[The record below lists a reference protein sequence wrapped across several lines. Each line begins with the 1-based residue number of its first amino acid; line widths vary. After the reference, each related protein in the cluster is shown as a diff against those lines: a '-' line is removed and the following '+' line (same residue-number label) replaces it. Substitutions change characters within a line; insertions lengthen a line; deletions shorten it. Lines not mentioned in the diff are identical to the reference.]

1 VLRSGDQQ
9 LKAKPDMRPRHAWC
23 TSGGMVRR
31 SPYLRTSILLLAIIV
46 GSTVRAAVPDLAEPS
61 IRKFLARDDAQP
73 SYRAVR
79 RLEGENGSR
88 RGWIEALTEYAP
100 NTGLRYEITAEG
112 GSSFIRGKVL
122 KAVLEGERAVI
133 ASGETARSSLALTN
147 YRFQPNGVDAEG
159 LANILLSPRR
169 RGRVLLTGT
178 MFLEPTDGALVRLEG
193 RLARSP
199 SFWVKDVDIVRTYE
213 RVGGIIVPV
222 ALESKA
228 QVRFLGEASFRMTYV
243 YSEIEGRP
251 LFPHP

>member
-1 VLRSGDQQ
+1 
-9 LKAKPDMRPRHAWC
+9 M
-23 TSGGMVRR
+23 
-31 SPYLRTSILLLAIIV
+31 
-46 GSTVRAAVPDLAEPS
+46 
-61 IRKFLARDDAQP
+61 
-73 SYRAVR
+73 
-79 RLEGENGSR
+79 
-88 RGWIEALTEYAP
+88 
-100 NTGLRYEITAEG
+100 
-112 GSSFIRGKVL
+112 L